1 MKNKLYQSMY
11 KKIHTSEEMDERI
24 RNSVV
29 QKKLYWGNYN
39 FVGKAAV
46 AVVVL
51 TFILCLPNLQTRAM
65 EMWETF
71 SNYFVVDKGEDENS
85 VIEMEG
91 GYLALSPTATKKE
104 CKMDSIMQVS
114 KNLGVSLLY
123 STQERKENNGISYY
137 PHVSKKGVLN
147 GVNLINNFYAEGPIA
162 LEIIIRSKDNTGVDY
177 NNHELEYAGV
187 KWSLVEGESISDIHL
202 YEIPQLGVNAIF
214 FTTQSE
220 GPELWEE
227 KGIEV
232 VEPLTGVVFM
242 YEGIEYKYL
251 GAISQEEMKV
261 FLNTLQK

>member
-1 MKNKLYQSMY
+1 MKDKVYQSMY
-11 KKIHTSEEMDERI
+11 KKINTSEEMDERI
-24 RNSVV
+24 RNSVM
-29 QKKLYWGNYN
+29 QKKLYGGKHH

-51 TFILCLPNLQTRAM
+51 TFILCIPTIQTRAM
-65 EMWETF
+65 ELWATF
-71 SNYFVVDKGEDENS
+71 SNYFVVDKGENENS

-91 GYLALSPTATKKE
+91 GYLALSPTASKKE

-114 KNLGVSLLY
+114 SNLGVSLLY
-123 STQERKENNGISYY
+123 STEEMKEDNGISYY

-162 LEIIIRSKDNTGVDY
+162 LEIIIRSKDNSGVDY
-177 NNHELEYAGV
+177 NNHELEYAGA
-187 KWSLVEGESISDIHL
+187 KWSLVEADSISDINL
-202 YEIPQLGVNAIF
+202 YAIPQLGVNAILY
-214 FTTQSE
+214 TTQSE
-220 GPELWEE
+220 GPVLWEE

-232 VEPLTGVVFM
+232 DEPLTGVIFM

-261 FLNTLQK
+261 FLNTLQN